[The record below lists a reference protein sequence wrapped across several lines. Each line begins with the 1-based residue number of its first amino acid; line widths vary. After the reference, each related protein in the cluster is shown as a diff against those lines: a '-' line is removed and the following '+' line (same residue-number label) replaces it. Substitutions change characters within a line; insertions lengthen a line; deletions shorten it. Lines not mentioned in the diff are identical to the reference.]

1 MMLAF
6 MFMTVALL
14 VQPHVGDLERALAL
28 FDLLDATTISVD
40 YRNQPLQDVIDDLN
54 ANLPVPVRADWES
67 LERLQID
74 AEQPVTL
81 RIDRGSASSAL
92 AGLMVVLGDEFSRP
106 VYEAHADQIIITT
119 AHGTAPMRLTA
130 VYDVRDLLANTALVQ
145 QLREQRPMAEIEPE
159 HQTEPTNESSIDDAA
174 NDEVND
180 PEPPSDDASP
190 MEEPTPPSDVPATA
204 PGSNTPFLRLPIG
217 DALPLPHFDDL
228 APTASSPGEELLLL
242 IFEHVDPEAWFD
254 LGGDRAKATE
264 IDGVL
269 MVTAPPSTH
278 RRLRDAIERLRLANP
293 ANLAFDAAIVE
304 LPQEVFEQLSRQR
317 GEGGALAAAI
327 RREPQA
333 TTLWQTSNPVALGN
347 SLQITSVS
355 GLVEIALSLQPEFDQ
370 TAGLIR
376 ITVEA
381 STNAPDDKRR
391 IATSIAFAG
400 NQHGEVLEIPAAR
413 QPAAARRLLVLT
425 AQRR

>member
-1 MMLAF
+1 M
-6 MFMTVALL
+6 
-14 VQPHVGDLERALAL
+14 
-28 FDLLDATTISVD
+28 
-40 YRNQPLQDVIDDLN
+40 
-54 ANLPVPVRADWES
+54 
-67 LERLQID
+67 
-74 AEQPVTL
+74 
-81 RIDRGSASSAL
+81 
-92 AGLMVVLGDEFSRP
+92 
-106 VYEAHADQIIITT
+106 
-119 AHGTAPMRLTA
+119 
-130 VYDVRDLLANTALVQ
+130 
-145 QLREQRPMAEIEPE
+145 
-159 HQTEPTNESSIDDAA
+159 
-174 NDEVND
+174 
-180 PEPPSDDASP
+180 
-190 MEEPTPPSDVPATA
+190 
-204 PGSNTPFLRLPIG
+204 
-217 DALPLPHFDDL
+217 
-228 APTASSPGEELLLL
+228 